1 MSKRNYTIAER
12 AAILIGVMAGCSRE
26 EINQIL
32 QKDQKKLG
40 VTPRE
45 LPEGSY
51 QMLKKR
57 YLKAVTSSPKAM
69 WSHILH
75 PQNIKS
81 VLKAS

>member
-1 MSKRNYTIAER
+1 MSKRNYTTSER
-12 AAILIGVMAGCSRE
+12 AAILIGVMAGCSLE

-32 QKDQKKLG
+32 VKDQKKLG
-40 VTPRE
+40 ITPRL

-51 QMLKKR
+51 LMLKKR
-57 YLKAVTSSPKAM
+57 YLKSVTASPEAM

-75 PQNIKS
+75 PQNIKA